1 MSDPWLKFYPTD
13 WRADP
18 ALRMCSA
25 AARGVWIDLICL
37 MHEATPYGHLL
48 VNGRCP
54 TDAQVAV
61 LTGTPP
67 DQLTQCLRELEDA
80 GVFSRTKD
88 GTIYSRKLTR
98 MAKNAATARNNG
110 RRGGN
115 PNLGNRK
122 ENLAS
127 DNPPVKGG
135 DKPQKPEARSQIED
149 PPNPPSGGGFDDFWN
164 AWPEK
169 QDRVAAER
177 AWRKLDDED
186 RALAAAKAAAWFA
199 WWRKAH
205 PDAAPLGASRFLRS
219 RRWEDEGFE
228 AKPAAPIDIRVALAD
243 RIKSGKPYLV
253 RDITPATARDLMAAG
268 LVTEDDCRKAGV
280 A

>member
-1 MSDPWLKFYPTD
+1 MADPWLKFYPTD
-13 WRADP
+13 WRSDP

-98 MAKNAATARNNG
+98 MAKKAATARNNG
-110 RRGGN
+110 RKGGN
-115 PNLGNRK
+115 PTLGKREDNSS
-122 ENLAS
+122 S
-127 DNPPVKGG
+127 DNLQVKGG
-135 DKPQKPEARSQIED
+135 VKPQKLEARDQSSSVSKD
-149 PPNPPSGGGFDDFWN
+149 TGVPPPKVD
-164 AWPEK
+164 PEK
-169 QDRVAAER
+169 VMFDAGVSLLMASGKSQRDARSMVGM
-177 AWRKLDDED
+177 WRKQHGAEAVISAIG
-186 RALAAAKAAAWFA
+186 RAQ
-199 WWRKAH
+199 RE
-205 PDAAPLGASRFLRS
+205 APV
-219 RRWEDEGFE
+219 D
-228 AKPAAPIDIRVALAD
+228 
-243 RIKSGKPYLV
+243 
-253 RDITPATARDLMAAG
+253 ATAFMQGIFRQK
-268 LVTEDDCRKAGV
+268 RKAGPEAGSERV
-280 A
+280 RDGQREVYEPAVGAWVPQWG